1 MQLALPGRMWCTSGQ
16 ELCFLRPGVPSLWP
30 LLQWCKGQH
39 LFTAHTMAKQMK
51 VKTTYAFSLCK
62 FKRKC
67 PHDSSAF
74 FCKSECSHISPN
86 TAREAG
92 KRKSLVAMYSAKI
105 WGSIIKGKKKGGG
118 GGENGCWYTASCF
131 YHTCERKKKPM
142 KYYQW

>member
-1 MQLALPGRMWCTSGQ
+1 
-16 ELCFLRPGVPSLWP
+16 
-30 LLQWCKGQH
+30 
-39 LFTAHTMAKQMK
+39 MAKQMK

-105 WGSIIKGKKKGGG
+105 WGSIIKGKKKEGVVGRMDVG
-118 GGENGCWYTASCF
+118 TQLAVSTTHAKE
-131 YHTCERKKKPM
+131 KKKLM